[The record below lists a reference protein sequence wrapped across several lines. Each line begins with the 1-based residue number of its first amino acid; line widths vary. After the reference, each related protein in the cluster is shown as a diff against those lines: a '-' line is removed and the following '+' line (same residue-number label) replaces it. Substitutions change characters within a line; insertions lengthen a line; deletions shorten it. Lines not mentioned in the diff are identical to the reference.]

1 MDISKMTDINDKDFG
16 QNAITLRNNRVA
28 TSIIP
33 RTNAE
38 LDRQVIVDTNVL
50 VEGSTYAK
58 FLEISNGPAE
68 FRKAVFADKELHI
81 KTDAKDLVHF
91 VKSVASAQSISSLL
105 STGKAI
111 YGGDINS
118 PVIKMKNCFVCGSVY
133 GTEIQLENCVVL
145 GGVFSSKTLAVNG
158 CILGT
163 FNSPEVNASGINYL
177 LYPTAFSVEP
187 MSLLPN
193 TEFWNLS
200 LADLGSLYKG
210 EDEKTNTGKIRIDL
224 ANDTQRTVLTDDNGT
239 QTLINSYSV
248 ASRVLVSDLID
259 MERMENHFLI
269 ISASLGSQILKTYSL
284 TKSNGEKG
292 PELSVENIAQFFFD
306 VLSGKIEIREI
317 DGTVSFDELKKQALD

>member
-1 MDISKMTDINDKDFG
+1 MEDINDKDFG
-16 QNAITLRNNRVA
+16 QNTITLRNNRVA

-38 LDRQVIVDTNVL
+38 LDRQVIIDTDVL
-50 VEGSTYAK
+50 IEGATYAK

-81 KTDAKDLVHF
+81 KSDAKDLIYF
-91 VKSVASAQSISSLL
+91 VKSVASSQSVSSLL
-105 STGKAI
+105 SNGRAI
-111 YGGDINS
+111 YGGDVNA
-118 PVIKMKNCFVCGSVY
+118 PTVKMKNCIVCGSIY

-145 GGVFSSKTLAVNG
+145 GGVFSSRTLVLSG
-158 CILGT
+158 CMIGT

-187 MSLLPN
+187 MSFLPG

-200 LADLGSLYKG
+200 LADLGSLYKN
-210 EDEKTNTGKIRIDL
+210 EEEKPNTGKIKIDFE
-224 ANDTQRTVLTDDNGT
+224 NDTQRTVLSDENGT

-259 MERMENHFLI
+259 MEKMENHFLI
-269 ISASLGSQILKTYSL
+269 ISASLGSQILKTYSDR
-284 TKSNGEKG
+284 KS
-292 PELSVENIAQFFFD
+292 V
-306 VLSGKIEIREI
+306 V
-317 DGTVSFDELKKQALD
+317 

>member
-1 MDISKMTDINDKDFG
+1 MTDINDKDFG
-16 QNAITLRNNRVA
+16 QNTITLRNNRVA

-33 RTNAE
+33 RMNAE
-38 LDRQVIVDTNVL
+38 LDRQVIVDSDVL
-50 VEGSTYAK
+50 VEGSVYAK
-58 FLEISNGPAE
+58 FLEISNGPCE

-81 KTDAKDLVHF
+81 KTDAKGLIYF
-91 VKSVASAQSISSLL
+91 LKAVASSQSVSSLIEN
-105 STGKAI
+105 GRVI
-111 YGGDINS
+111 YGSDVNA
-118 PVIKMKNCFVCGSVY
+118 PTVKMKNCIVCGSIY

-145 GGVFSSKTLAVNG
+145 GGVFSSRSLSIASSM
-158 CILGT
+158 IGT

-187 MSLLPN
+187 MSFLPG

-210 EDEKTNTGKIRIDL
+210 EEEKLNTGKIKIDFE
-224 ANDTQRTVLTDDNGT
+224 NDTQRTVLTDDNGT

-259 MERMENHFLI
+259 MEKMENHFLI

-292 PELSVENIAQFFFD
+292 PELNVKDIAEFFFN
-306 VLSGKIEIREI
+306 VLTGKISVKEI
-317 DGTVSFDELKKQALD
+317 DGKVKFDDLKKSFE

>member
-1 MDISKMTDINDKDFG
+1 MTDINDKDFG
-16 QNAITLRNNRVA
+16 QNTITLRDNRVA

-81 KTDAKDLVHF
+81 KSDASGLIYF
-91 VKSVASAQSISSLL
+91 VKSVASSQSVAALINSG
-105 STGKAI
+105 TAI
-111 YGGDINS
+111 FGGDVNA
-118 PVIKMKNCFVCGSVY
+118 PTIKMKNCFVCGSIY
-133 GTEIQLENCVVL
+133 GTDIQLENCVVL
-145 GGVFSSKTLAVNG
+145 GGVFSSRSLVINNSMP
-158 CILGT
+158 GT

-210 EDEKTNTGKIRIDL
+210 EEEKPNTGKIKIDL
-224 ANDTQRTVLTDDNGT
+224 VNDTQRTVLTDEKGT
-239 QTLINSYSV
+239 QSLINSYSV

-259 MERMENHFLI
+259 MEKMENHFLI

-292 PELSVENIAQFFFD
+292 PELNVKTIAQFFFD
-306 VLSGKIEIREI
+306 VLSGKIQVREM
-317 DGTVSFDELKKQALD
+317 DGTVSFDELKKSFE

>member
-1 MDISKMTDINDKDFG
+1 MKDINDKDFG
-16 QNAITLRNNRVA
+16 QNTITLRDNRVA

-33 RTNAE
+33 RSNAE

-81 KTDAKDLVHF
+81 KSDAKDLIYF
-91 VKSVASAQSISSLL
+91 VKSVASSQSVSSLIAN
-105 STGKAI
+105 GRAI
-111 YGGDINS
+111 YGGDVNA
-118 PVIKMKNCFVCGSVY
+118 PTVKMKNCMVCGSIY
-133 GTEIQLENCVVL
+133 GTEVQLENCIVL
-145 GGVFSSKTLAVNG
+145 GGVFSSRSLTLTG
-158 CILGT
+158 CMIGT

-187 MSLLPN
+187 MSFLPG

-200 LADLGSLYKG
+200 LADLGSLYK
-210 EDEKTNTGKIRIDL
+210 EEEEKANTGKIKIDFE
-224 ANDTQRTVLTDDNGT
+224 NDTQRTVLTDDNGT

-259 MERMENHFLI
+259 MEKMENHFLI

-292 PELSVENIAQFFFD
+292 PELNVKDIAEFLFK
-306 VLSGKIEIREI
+306 VLTGKIQVREI
-317 DGTVSFDELKKQALD
+317 DGKVSFDELKKNFE

>member
-1 MDISKMTDINDKDFG
+1 MKDINDKDFG
-16 QNAITLRNNRVA
+16 QNTITLRDNRVA

-33 RTNAE
+33 CRNAE
-38 LDRQVIVDTNVL
+38 LDRQVIVDSNVI
-50 VEGSTYAK
+50 VEGSVYAK

-81 KTDAKDLVHF
+81 KSDAKELIYF
-91 VKSVASAQSISSLL
+91 MKSVASANSIVALIMN
-105 STGKAI
+105 GRAI
-111 YGGDINS
+111 YGGDVNA
-118 PVIKMKNCFVCGSVY
+118 PTIKMKNCFVCGSIY

-145 GGVFSSKTLAVNG
+145 GGVFSSRSLSLNCCV
-158 CILGT
+158 CGT
-163 FNSPEVNASGINYL
+163 FNSPEVNASGVNYL

-187 MSLLPN
+187 ISLLPN

-210 EDEKTNTGKIRIDL
+210 EQEKNNTGKIKIDL
-224 ANDTQRTVLTDDNGT
+224 ENDTQRTVLTDDNGT
-239 QTLINSYSV
+239 QSLINSYSV

-259 MERMENHFLI
+259 MEKMENHFLI

-292 PELSVENIAQFFFD
+292 PELSVKNIAQFFFD
-306 VLSGKIEIREI
+306 VLNGKIQIREI
-317 DGTVSFDELKKQALD
+317 DGAVSFDDLNKSYE

>member
-1 MDISKMTDINDKDFG
+1 MKDINDKDFG
-16 QNAITLRNNRVA
+16 QNTITLRDNRVA

-38 LDRQVIVDTNVL
+38 LDRQLIVDSNVL

-81 KTDAKDLVHF
+81 KSDAKDLIYF
-91 VKSVASAQSISSLL
+91 VKSVASSQSIASLL
-105 STGKAI
+105 TSGRVI
-111 YGGDINS
+111 YGGDINA
-118 PVIKMKNCFVCGSVY
+118 PTIKLGNCFVCGSIY

-145 GGVFSSKTLAVNG
+145 GGVFSSRNLTVNN
-158 CILGT
+158 CIIGT
-163 FNSPEVNASGINYL
+163 FNSPEVNASGINYM

-187 MSLLPN
+187 MSQLPG

-200 LADLGSLYKG
+200 LADLGSLYK
-210 EDEKTNTGKIRIDL
+210 EEEEKPNTGKIKLDFT
-224 ANDTQRTVLTDDNGT
+224 NDTQRTVLTDDNGT

-259 MERMENHFLI
+259 MEKMENHFLI

-292 PELSVENIAQFFFD
+292 PELNVKDIAEFFFNI
-306 VLSGKIEIREI
+306 LSGKIQIKEI
-317 DGTVSFDELKKQALD
+317 DGTVSFDELKKNFE

>member
-1 MDISKMTDINDKDFG
+1 MTDINDKDFG
-16 QNAITLRNNRVA
+16 QNTITLRNNRVA

-38 LDRQVIVDTNVL
+38 LDRQVIVDTDVL

-58 FLEISNGPAE
+58 FLEISYGPAE

-81 KTDAKDLVHF
+81 KSDAKDLIYF
-91 VKSVASAQSISSLL
+91 VKSVASSQSISSLIAN
-105 STGKAI
+105 GRAI
-111 YGGDINS
+111 YGGDVNA
-118 PVIKMKNCFVCGSVY
+118 PTIKMKNCMVCGSVY

-145 GGVFSSKTLAVNG
+145 GGVFASRSLTITS
-158 CILGT
+158 CMIGT
-163 FNSPEVNASGINYL
+163 FNSPEVNSSGINYL

-187 MSLLPN
+187 MSFLPG

-200 LADLGSLYKG
+200 LADLGSLFK
-210 EDEKTNTGKIRIDL
+210 EEEEKNNTGKIKIDFE
-224 ANDTQRTVLTDDNGT
+224 NDTQRTVLTDDNGT

-259 MERMENHFLI
+259 MEKMENHFLI
-269 ISASLGSQILKTYSL
+269 ISASLGNQILKTYSL

-292 PELSVENIAQFFFD
+292 PELNVKDIAEFFFNI
-306 VLSGKIEIREI
+306 LNGKIQIKEI
-317 DGTVSFDELKKQALD
+317 DGKVSFDELKKNFE

>member
-1 MDISKMTDINDKDFG
+1 MKDINDKDFG
-16 QNAITLRNNRVA
+16 QNTITLRDNRVA

-38 LDRQVIVDTNVL
+38 LDRQVIVDSNVL

-81 KTDAKDLVHF
+81 KSDAKDLIYF
-91 VKSVASAQSISSLL
+91 VKSVASSQSIASLL
-105 STGKAI
+105 TTGRVI
-111 YGGDINS
+111 YGGDINA
-118 PVIKMKNCFVCGSVY
+118 PTIKLGNCFVCGSIY
-133 GTEIQLENCVVL
+133 GTEIQLENCIVL
-145 GGVFSSKTLAVNG
+145 GGVFSSRNLTINN
-158 CILGT
+158 CIVGT
-163 FNSPEVNASGINYL
+163 FNSPEVNASGINYM

-187 MSLLPN
+187 MSLLPG

-200 LADLGSLYKG
+200 LADLGSLYK
-210 EDEKTNTGKIRIDL
+210 EEEEKPNTGKIKLDFT
-224 ANDTQRTVLTDDNGT
+224 NDTQRTVLTDDDGT

-259 MERMENHFLI
+259 MEKMENHFLI

-284 TKSNGEKG
+284 TKANGEKG
-292 PELSVENIAQFFFD
+292 PELNVKDIADFFFNI
-306 VLSGKIEIREI
+306 LSGKIQIREI
-317 DGTVSFDELKKQALD
+317 DGTVSFDDLKKNFE

>member
-1 MDISKMTDINDKDFG
+1 MTDINDKDFG
-16 QNAITLRNNRVA
+16 QNTITLRNNRVA

-38 LDRQVIVDTNVL
+38 LDRQVIVDTDVL
-50 VEGSTYAK
+50 VEGSVYAK

-68 FRKAVFADKELHI
+68 FKKAVFADKELHI
-81 KTDAKDLVHF
+81 KNNATGLIYF
-91 VKSVASAQSISSLL
+91 VKSVASSQSIAALL
-105 STGKAI
+105 DKGRAI
-111 YGGDINS
+111 YGGDVNA
-118 PVIKMKNCFVCGSVY
+118 PTIKMKNCMVCGSIY

-145 GGVFSSKTLAVNG
+145 GGVFSSRSLTINNSM
-158 CILGT
+158 LGT
-163 FNSPEVNASGINYL
+163 FNSPEVNASGVNFL

-187 MSLLPN
+187 MSFLPA

-210 EDEKTNTGKIRIDL
+210 EEEKKNTGKIKIDF
-224 ANDTQRTVLTDDNGT
+224 ANDTQRTVLTDSNGT

-259 MERMENHFLI
+259 MEKMENHFLI
-269 ISASLGSQILKTYSL
+269 ISASLGSQVLKTYSL

-292 PELSVENIAQFFFD
+292 PELNVKDLTEFFFN
-306 VLSGKIEIREI
+306 VLNGKVQVREI
-317 DGTVSFDELKKQALD
+317 DGKVTFDDLKRNYE

>member
-1 MDISKMTDINDKDFG
+1 MKDINDKDFG
-16 QNAITLRNNRVA
+16 QNTITLRDNRVA

-68 FRKAVFADKELHI
+68 FKKAVFADKELHI
-81 KTDAKDLVHF
+81 KSDAKDLIYF
-91 VKSVASAQSISSLL
+91 VKSVASSQSVSSLL
-105 STGKAI
+105 TAGRAI
-111 YGGDINS
+111 YGGDVNA
-118 PVIKMKNCFVCGSVY
+118 PVIKMKNCFVCGSIY

-145 GGVFSSKTLAVNG
+145 GGVFSSTSLIINNSIV
-158 CILGT
+158 GT

-210 EDEKTNTGKIRIDL
+210 EEEKPNTGKIKLDL
-224 ANDTQRTVLTDDNGT
+224 TNDTQRTVLTDDNGA

-259 MERMENHFLI
+259 MEKMENHFLI

-292 PELSVENIAQFFFD
+292 PELNVKDIAEFFFNI
-306 VLSGKIEIREI
+306 LNGKTQVKEI
-317 DGTVSFDELKKQALD
+317 DGKLSFDDLKKNFE

>member
-1 MDISKMTDINDKDFG
+1 MKDINDKDFG
-16 QNAITLRNNRVA
+16 QNTITLRDNRVA

-33 RTNAE
+33 RSNAE

-81 KTDAKDLVHF
+81 KSDAKDLIYF
-91 VKSVASAQSISSLL
+91 VKSVASSQSVSSLIAN
-105 STGKAI
+105 GRAI
-111 YGGDINS
+111 YGGDVNA
-118 PVIKMKNCFVCGSVY
+118 PTVKMKNCMVCGSIY
-133 GTEIQLENCVVL
+133 GTEVQLENCIVL
-145 GGVFSSKTLAVNG
+145 GGVFSSRSLTLTG
-158 CILGT
+158 CMIGT

-187 MSLLPN
+187 MSFLPG

-200 LADLGSLYKG
+200 LADLGSLYK
-210 EDEKTNTGKIRIDL
+210 EEEEKANTGKIKIDFE
-224 ANDTQRTVLTDDNGT
+224 NDTQRTVLTDDNGT

-259 MERMENHFLI
+259 MEKMENHFLI

-292 PELSVENIAQFFFD
+292 PELNVKDIAEFLFK
-306 VLSGKIEIREI
+306 VLTEKIQVREI
-317 DGTVSFDELKKQALD
+317 DGKVSFDELKKNFE

>member
-1 MDISKMTDINDKDFG
+1 MKDINDKDFG
-16 QNAITLRNNRVA
+16 QNTITLRDNRVA

-33 RTNAE
+33 RSNAE

-81 KTDAKDLVHF
+81 KSDAKDLIYF
-91 VKSVASAQSISSLL
+91 VKSVASSQSVSSLIAN
-105 STGKAI
+105 GRAI
-111 YGGDINS
+111 YGGDVNA
-118 PVIKMKNCFVCGSVY
+118 PTVKMKNCMVCGSIY
-133 GTEIQLENCVVL
+133 GTEVQLENCIVL
-145 GGVFSSKTLAVNG
+145 GGVFSSRSLTLTG
-158 CILGT
+158 CMIGT

-187 MSLLPN
+187 MSFLPG

-200 LADLGSLYKG
+200 LADLGSLYK
-210 EDEKTNTGKIRIDL
+210 EEEEKPNTGKIKIDFE
-224 ANDTQRTVLTDDNGT
+224 NDTQRTVLTDDNGT

-259 MERMENHFLI
+259 MEKMENHFLI

-292 PELSVENIAQFFFD
+292 PELNVKDIAEFLFK
-306 VLSGKIEIREI
+306 VLTGKIQVREI
-317 DGTVSFDELKKQALD
+317 DGKVSFDELKKNFE

>member
-1 MDISKMTDINDKDFG
+1 MKDINDKDFG
-16 QNAITLRNNRVA
+16 QNTITLRDNRVA

-81 KTDAKDLVHF
+81 KSDAKDLIYF
-91 VKSVASAQSISSLL
+91 VKSVASSQSVSSLIAN
-105 STGKAI
+105 GRAI
-111 YGGDINS
+111 YGGDVNA
-118 PVIKMKNCFVCGSVY
+118 PTVKMKNCMVCGSIY
-133 GTEIQLENCVVL
+133 GTEVQLENCIVL
-145 GGVFSSKTLAVNG
+145 GGVFSSRSLTLTE
-158 CILGT
+158 CMIGT

-187 MSLLPN
+187 MSFLPG

-200 LADLGSLYKG
+200 LADLGSLYK
-210 EDEKTNTGKIRIDL
+210 EEEEKPNTGKIKIDFE
-224 ANDTQRTVLTDDNGT
+224 NDTQRTVLTDDNGT

-259 MERMENHFLI
+259 MEKMENHFLI
-269 ISASLGSQILKTYSL
+269 ISASLGS
-284 TKSNGEKG
+284 
-292 PELSVENIAQFFFD
+292 
-306 VLSGKIEIREI
+306 
-317 DGTVSFDELKKQALD
+317 

>member
-1 MDISKMTDINDKDFG
+1 MEDINDKDFG
-16 QNAITLRNNRVA
+16 QNTITLRNNRVA

-38 LDRQVIVDTNVL
+38 LDRQVIIDTDVL
-50 VEGSTYAK
+50 IEGATYAK

-81 KTDAKDLVHF
+81 KSDAKDLIYF
-91 VKSVASAQSISSLL
+91 VKSVASSQSVSSLL
-105 STGKAI
+105 SNGRAI
-111 YGGDINS
+111 YGGDVNA
-118 PVIKMKNCFVCGSVY
+118 PTVKMKNCIVCGSIY

-145 GGVFSSKTLAVNG
+145 GGVFSSRTLILSG
-158 CILGT
+158 CMIGT

-187 MSLLPN
+187 MSFLPG

-200 LADLGSLYKG
+200 LADLGSLYKN
-210 EDEKTNTGKIRIDL
+210 EEEKPNTGKIKIDFE
-224 ANDTQRTVLTDDNGT
+224 NDTQRTVLSDENGT

-259 MERMENHFLI
+259 MEKMENHFLI

-292 PELSVENIAQFFFD
+292 PELNVKDIAEFFFNI
-306 VLSGKIEIREI
+306 LNGKIQVKEI
-317 DGTVSFDELKKQALD
+317 DGKVTFDELKKNFE

>member
-1 MDISKMTDINDKDFG
+1 MEDINDKDFG
-16 QNAITLRNNRVA
+16 QNTITLRNNRVA

-38 LDRQVIVDTNVL
+38 LDRQVIIDTDVL
-50 VEGSTYAK
+50 IEGSTYAK

-81 KTDAKDLVHF
+81 KSDAKDLIYF
-91 VKSVASAQSISSLL
+91 VKSVASSQSVSSLL
-105 STGKAI
+105 SNGRAI
-111 YGGDINS
+111 YGGDVNA
-118 PVIKMKNCFVCGSVY
+118 PTVKMKNCIVCGSIY
-133 GTEIQLENCVVL
+133 GTEIQLENCIVL
-145 GGVFSSKTLAVNG
+145 GGVFSSRTLVLSG
-158 CILGT
+158 CMIGT

-187 MSLLPN
+187 MSFLPG

-200 LADLGSLYKG
+200 LADLGSLYKN
-210 EDEKTNTGKIRIDL
+210 EEEKPNTGKIKIDFE
-224 ANDTQRTVLTDDNGT
+224 NDTQRTVLSDENGT

-259 MERMENHFLI
+259 MEKMENHFLI

-292 PELSVENIAQFFFD
+292 PELNVKDIAEFFFNI
-306 VLSGKIEIREI
+306 LNGKIQVKEI
-317 DGTVSFDELKKQALD
+317 DGKVTFDELKKNFE

>member
-1 MDISKMTDINDKDFG
+1 MEDINDKDFG
-16 QNAITLRNNRVA
+16 QNTITLRNNRVA

-38 LDRQVIVDTNVL
+38 LDRQVIIDTDVL
-50 VEGSTYAK
+50 IEGATYAK

-81 KTDAKDLVHF
+81 KSDAKDLIYF
-91 VKSVASAQSISSLL
+91 VKSVASSQSVSSLL
-105 STGKAI
+105 SNGRAI
-111 YGGDINS
+111 YGGDVNA
-118 PVIKMKNCFVCGSVY
+118 PTIKMKNCIVCGSIY

-145 GGVFSSKTLAVNG
+145 GGVFSSRTLVLSG
-158 CILGT
+158 CMIGT

-187 MSLLPN
+187 MSFLPG

-200 LADLGSLYKG
+200 LADLGSLYKN
-210 EDEKTNTGKIRIDL
+210 EEEKPNTGKIKIDFE
-224 ANDTQRTVLTDDNGT
+224 NDTQRTVLSDENGT

-259 MERMENHFLI
+259 MEKMENHFLI

-292 PELSVENIAQFFFD
+292 PELNVKDIAEFFFNI
-306 VLSGKIEIREI
+306 LNGKIQVKEI
-317 DGTVSFDELKKQALD
+317 DGKVTFDELKKNFE

>member
-1 MDISKMTDINDKDFG
+1 MKDINDKDFG
-16 QNAITLRNNRVA
+16 QNTITLRDNRVA

-38 LDRQVIVDTNVL
+38 LDRQVIVDSNVL

-81 KTDAKDLVHF
+81 KSDAKDLIYF
-91 VKSVASAQSISSLL
+91 VKSVASSQSIASLL
-105 STGKAI
+105 TSGRVI
-111 YGGDINS
+111 YGGDINA
-118 PVIKMKNCFVCGSVY
+118 PTIKLGNCFVCGSIY

-145 GGVFSSKTLAVNG
+145 GGVFSSRNLTVNN
-158 CILGT
+158 CIIGT
-163 FNSPEVNASGINYL
+163 FNSPEVNASGINYM

-187 MSLLPN
+187 MSQLPG

-200 LADLGSLYKG
+200 LADLGSLYK
-210 EDEKTNTGKIRIDL
+210 EEEEKPNTGKIKLDFT
-224 ANDTQRTVLTDDNGT
+224 NDTQRTVLTDDNGT

-259 MERMENHFLI
+259 MEKMENHFLI

-292 PELSVENIAQFFFD
+292 PELNVKDIAEFFFNI
-306 VLSGKIEIREI
+306 LSGKIQIKEI
-317 DGTVSFDELKKQALD
+317 DGTVSFDELKKNFE

>member
-1 MDISKMTDINDKDFG
+1 MEDINDKDFG
-16 QNAITLRNNRVA
+16 QNTITLRNNRVA

-33 RTNAE
+33 RTNVE
-38 LDRQVIVDTNVL
+38 LDRQIIIDTDVL
-50 VEGSTYAK
+50 IEGSTYAK

-81 KTDAKDLVHF
+81 KSDAKDLIYF
-91 VKSVASAQSISSLL
+91 VKSVASSQSVSSLL
-105 STGKAI
+105 SNGRAI
-111 YGGDINS
+111 YGGDVNA
-118 PVIKMKNCFVCGSVY
+118 PTVKMKNCIVCGSIY

-145 GGVFSSKTLAVNG
+145 GGVFSSRTLVLSG
-158 CILGT
+158 CMIGT

-187 MSLLPN
+187 MSFLPG

-200 LADLGSLYKG
+200 LADLGSLYKN
-210 EDEKTNTGKIRIDL
+210 EEEKPNTGKIKIDFE
-224 ANDTQRTVLTDDNGT
+224 NDTQRTVLSDENGT

-259 MERMENHFLI
+259 MEKMENHFLI

-292 PELSVENIAQFFFD
+292 PELNVKDIAEFFFNI
-306 VLSGKIEIREI
+306 LNGKIQVKEI
-317 DGTVSFDELKKQALD
+317 DGKVTFDELKKNFE

>member
-1 MDISKMTDINDKDFG
+1 MKDINDKDFG
-16 QNAITLRNNRVA
+16 QNTITLRDNRVA

-38 LDRQVIVDTNVL
+38 LDRQVIVDSNVL

-81 KTDAKDLVHF
+81 KSDAKDLIYF
-91 VKSVASAQSISSLL
+91 VKSVASSQSIASLL
-105 STGKAI
+105 TTGRVI
-111 YGGDINS
+111 YGGDINA
-118 PVIKMKNCFVCGSVY
+118 PTIKLGNCFVCGSVY
-133 GTEIQLENCVVL
+133 GTEIQLENCIVL
-145 GGVFSSKTLAVNG
+145 GGVFSSRSLTINN
-158 CILGT
+158 CIVGT
-163 FNSPEVNASGINYL
+163 FNSPEVNASGINYM

-187 MSLLPN
+187 MSLLPG

-200 LADLGSLYKG
+200 LADLGSLYK
-210 EDEKTNTGKIRIDL
+210 EEEEKPNTGKIKLDFT
-224 ANDTQRTVLTDDNGT
+224 NDTQRTVLTDDDGT

-259 MERMENHFLI
+259 MEKMENHFLI

-284 TKSNGEKG
+284 TKANGEKG
-292 PELSVENIAQFFFD
+292 PELNVKDIAEFFFNI
-306 VLSGKIEIREI
+306 LSGKIQIREI
-317 DGTVSFDELKKQALD
+317 DGTVSFDDLKKNFE

>member
-1 MDISKMTDINDKDFG
+1 MKDINDKDFG
-16 QNAITLRNNRVA
+16 QNTITLRDNRVA

-81 KTDAKDLVHF
+81 KSDAKDMIYF
-91 VKSVASAQSISSLL
+91 VKSFASSQSVSSLIAN
-105 STGKAI
+105 GRAI
-111 YGGDINS
+111 YGGDVNA
-118 PVIKMKNCFVCGSVY
+118 PTVKMKNCMVCGSIY
-133 GTEIQLENCVVL
+133 GTEVQLENCIVL
-145 GGVFSSKTLAVNG
+145 GGVFSSRSLTLTG
-158 CILGT
+158 CMIGT
-163 FNSPEVNASGINYL
+163 FNSPEVNASGVNYL

-187 MSLLPN
+187 MSFLPG

-200 LADLGSLYKG
+200 LADLGSLYK
-210 EDEKTNTGKIRIDL
+210 EEEEKPNTGKIKIDFE
-224 ANDTQRTVLTDDNGT
+224 NDTQRTVLTDDNGT

-259 MERMENHFLI
+259 MEKMEKLVSMNLRRTLNNLI
-269 ISASLGSQILKTYSL
+269 S
-284 TKSNGEKG
+284 
-292 PELSVENIAQFFFD
+292 
-306 VLSGKIEIREI
+306 
-317 DGTVSFDELKKQALD
+317 

>member
-1 MDISKMTDINDKDFG
+1 MEDINDKDFG
-16 QNAITLRNNRVA
+16 QNTITLRNNRVA

-38 LDRQVIVDTNVL
+38 LDRQVIIDTDVL
-50 VEGSTYAK
+50 IEGATYAK

-81 KTDAKDLVHF
+81 KSDAKDLIYF
-91 VKSVASAQSISSLL
+91 VKSVASSQSVSSLL
-105 STGKAI
+105 SNGRAI
-111 YGGDINS
+111 YGGDVNA
-118 PVIKMKNCFVCGSVY
+118 PTVKMKNCIVCGSIY

-145 GGVFSSKTLAVNG
+145 GGVFSSRTLVLSS
-158 CILGT
+158 CMIGT

-187 MSLLPN
+187 MSFLPG

-200 LADLGSLYKG
+200 LADLGSLYKN
-210 EDEKTNTGKIRIDL
+210 EEEKPNTGKIKIDFE
-224 ANDTQRTVLTDDNGT
+224 NDTQRTVLSDENGT

-259 MERMENHFLI
+259 MEKMENHFLI

-292 PELSVENIAQFFFD
+292 PELNVKDIAEFFFNI
-306 VLSGKIEIREI
+306 LNGKIQVKEI
-317 DGTVSFDELKKQALD
+317 DGKVTFDELKKNFE

>member
-1 MDISKMTDINDKDFG
+1 MEDINDKDFG
-16 QNAITLRNNRVA
+16 QNTITLRNNRVA

-38 LDRQVIVDTNVL
+38 LDRQVIIDTDVL
-50 VEGSTYAK
+50 IEGSTYAK

-81 KTDAKDLVHF
+81 KSDAKDLIYF
-91 VKSVASAQSISSLL
+91 VKSVASSQSVSSLL
-105 STGKAI
+105 SNGRAI
-111 YGGDINS
+111 YGGDVNA
-118 PVIKMKNCFVCGSVY
+118 PTVKMKNCIVCGSIY
-133 GTEIQLENCVVL
+133 GTEIQLEHCIVL
-145 GGVFSSKTLAVNG
+145 GGVFSSRTLVLSG
-158 CILGT
+158 CMIGT

-187 MSLLPN
+187 MSFLPG

-200 LADLGSLYKG
+200 LADLGSLYKN
-210 EDEKTNTGKIRIDL
+210 EEEKPNTGKIKIDFE
-224 ANDTQRTVLTDDNGT
+224 NDTQRTVLSDENGT

-259 MERMENHFLI
+259 MEKMENHFLI

-292 PELSVENIAQFFFD
+292 PELNVKDIAEFFFNI
-306 VLSGKIEIREI
+306 LNGKIQVKEI
-317 DGTVSFDELKKQALD
+317 DGKVTFDELKKNFE

>member
-1 MDISKMTDINDKDFG
+1 MKDINDKDFG
-16 QNAITLRNNRVA
+16 QNTITLRDNRVA

-38 LDRQVIVDTNVL
+38 LDRQVIVDSNVL

-81 KTDAKDLVHF
+81 KSDAKDLIYF
-91 VKSVASAQSISSLL
+91 VKSVASSQSVASLL
-105 STGKAI
+105 TAGRVI
-111 YGGDINS
+111 YGGDINA
-118 PVIKMKNCFVCGSVY
+118 PTIKLGNCFVCGSIY
-133 GTEIQLENCVVL
+133 GTEIQLENCIVL
-145 GGVFSSKTLAVNG
+145 GGVFSSRNLTINNCV
-158 CILGT
+158 IGT
-163 FNSPEVNASGINYL
+163 FNSPEVNASGINYM

-187 MSLLPN
+187 MSLLPG

-200 LADLGSLYKG
+200 LADLGSLYK
-210 EDEKTNTGKIRIDL
+210 EEEEKPNTGKIRLDFT
-224 ANDTQRTVLTDDNGT
+224 NDTQRTVLTDDNGT

-259 MERMENHFLI
+259 MEKMENHFLI

-284 TKSNGEKG
+284 TKANGEKG
-292 PELSVENIAQFFFD
+292 PELNVKDIAEFFFNI
-306 VLSGKIEIREI
+306 LSGKIQIREI
-317 DGTVSFDELKKQALD
+317 DGTVSFDDLKKNFE

>member
-1 MDISKMTDINDKDFG
+1 MEDINDKDFG
-16 QNAITLRNNRVA
+16 QNTITLRNNRVA

-38 LDRQVIVDTNVL
+38 LDRQVIIDTDVL
-50 VEGSTYAK
+50 IEGATYAK

-81 KTDAKDLVHF
+81 KSDAKDLIYF
-91 VKSVASAQSISSLL
+91 VKSVASSQSVSSLL
-105 STGKAI
+105 SNGRAI
-111 YGGDINS
+111 YGGDVNA
-118 PVIKMKNCFVCGSVY
+118 PTIKMKNCIVCGSIY

-145 GGVFSSKTLAVNG
+145 GGVFSSRTLVLSG
-158 CILGT
+158 CMIGT

-187 MSLLPN
+187 MSFLPG

-200 LADLGSLYKG
+200 LADLGSLYKN
-210 EDEKTNTGKIRIDL
+210 EEEKPNTGKIKIDFE
-224 ANDTQRTVLTDDNGT
+224 NDTQRTVLSDENGT

-259 MERMENHFLI
+259 MEKMENHFLI

-292 PELSVENIAQFFFD
+292 PELNVKDIAEFFFNI
-306 VLSGKIEIREI
+306 LNGKIQIKEI
-317 DGTVSFDELKKQALD
+317 DGKVTFDELKKNFE

>member
-1 MDISKMTDINDKDFG
+1 MKDINDKDFG
-16 QNAITLRNNRVA
+16 QNTITLRDNRVA

-81 KTDAKDLVHF
+81 KSDAKDLIYF
-91 VKSVASAQSISSLL
+91 VKSVASSQSVSSLIAN
-105 STGKAI
+105 GRAI
-111 YGGDINS
+111 YGGDVNA
-118 PVIKMKNCFVCGSVY
+118 PTVKMKNCMVCGSIY
-133 GTEIQLENCVVL
+133 GTEVQLENCIVL
-145 GGVFSSKTLAVNG
+145 GGVFSSRSLTLTG
-158 CILGT
+158 CMIGT
-163 FNSPEVNASGINYL
+163 FNSPEVNASGVNYL

-187 MSLLPN
+187 MSFLPG

-200 LADLGSLYKG
+200 LADLGSLYK
-210 EDEKTNTGKIRIDL
+210 EEEEKPNTGKIKIDFE
-224 ANDTQRTVLTDDNGT
+224 NDTQRTVLTDDNGT

-259 MERMENHFLI
+259 MEKMENHFLI

-292 PELSVENIAQFFFD
+292 PELNVKDIAEFLFN
-306 VLSGKIEIREI
+306 VLTGKIQVREI
-317 DGTVSFDELKKQALD
+317 DGKVSFDELKKNFE

>member
-1 MDISKMTDINDKDFG
+1 MKDINDKDFG
-16 QNAITLRNNRVA
+16 QNTITLRDNRVA

-33 RTNAE
+33 RSNAE

-81 KTDAKDLVHF
+81 KSDAKDLIYF
-91 VKSVASAQSISSLL
+91 VKSVASSQSVSSLIAN
-105 STGKAI
+105 GRAI
-111 YGGDINS
+111 YGGDVNA
-118 PVIKMKNCFVCGSVY
+118 PTVKMKNCMVCGSIY
-133 GTEIQLENCVVL
+133 GTEVQLENCIVL
-145 GGVFSSKTLAVNG
+145 GGVFSSRSLTLTG
-158 CILGT
+158 CMIGT

-187 MSLLPN
+187 MSFLPG

-200 LADLGSLYKG
+200 LADLGSLYK
-210 EDEKTNTGKIRIDL
+210 EEEEKANTGKIKIDFE
-224 ANDTQRTVLTDDNGT
+224 NDTQRTVLTDDNGT

-248 ASRVLVSDLID
+248 ASRVLVIDLKKKKK
-259 MERMENHFLI
+259 MENHFLI

-292 PELSVENIAQFFFD
+292 PELNVKDIAEFLFK
-306 VLSGKIEIREI
+306 VLTEKIQVREI
-317 DGTVSFDELKKQALD
+317 DGKVSFDELKKNFE